1 MCMSEN
7 RWTHPQAGQRA
18 HVPRQAN
25 LELLRCIAMMMVIV
39 LHYLGKGGL
48 LVSLEEAALCPAGL
62 LAWLLESF
70 CIVAVNVY
78 MLISGYFLSVSSFRP
93 SRLIQLW
100 LQVWSY
106 SIAIGLLGAL
116 TGVIEE
122 TAFDTHFLLTLL
134 FPISMDH
141 YWFLT
146 AYFFLYLLLPF
157 LGTAVRHMTKRQLQ
171 IAALLLLFAF
181 SVQKSILP
189 VRLETDGLGYDC
201 LWYVCVFVAAAY
213 IRRFGV
219 GFLGKKGC
227 GAALYVGG
235 CLGIFGGTMLLR
247 RIYLRTGSLER
258 LLQVCMEYNHILPF
272 LAAVGLFGAFLRV
285 RISGRFAAAVCKV
298 SPCTLGVYL
307 LHENLGLRYTWQDW
321 LGAGRLWTKMQSQT
335 ASPAALL
342 LYAAAAAV
350 CVFAVGI
357 LAEMFRRSLFRL
369 LDRGLGA
376 LAPYRKLKQWILG
389 LDECFRRQ
397 GEGAA

>member
-1 MCMSEN
+1 
-7 RWTHPQAGQRA
+7 
-18 HVPRQAN
+18 
-25 LELLRCIAMMMVIV
+25 
-39 LHYLGKGGL
+39 
-48 LVSLEEAALCPAGL
+48 
-62 LAWLLESF
+62 
-70 CIVAVNVY
+70 
-78 MLISGYFLSVSSFRP
+78 
-93 SRLIQLW
+93 
-100 LQVWSY
+100 
-106 SIAIGLLGAL
+106 
-116 TGVIEE
+116 
-122 TAFDTHFLLTLL
+122 
-134 FPISMDH
+134 
-141 YWFLT
+141 
-146 AYFFLYLLLPF
+146 
-157 LGTAVRHMTKRQLQ
+157 
-171 IAALLLLFAF
+171 
-181 SVQKSILP
+181 
-189 VRLETDGLGYDC
+189 
-201 LWYVCVFVAAAY
+201 
-213 IRRFGV
+213 
-219 GFLGKKGC
+219 
-227 GAALYVGG
+227 
-235 CLGIFGGTMLLR
+235 
-247 RIYLRTGSLER
+247 
-258 LLQVCMEYNHILPF
+258 MEYNHILPF

>member
-201 LWYVCVFVAAAY
+201 LWYVCVCGRRLY
-213 IRRFGV
+213 QEIRSWLSR
-219 GFLGKKGC
+219 KKGLRRRPVC
-227 GAALYVGG
+227 GRVPGDLRGHYAPAADISAHGKPGAASAGLY
-235 CLGIFGGTMLLR
+235 
-247 RIYLRTGSLER
+247 
-258 LLQVCMEYNHILPF
+258 
-272 LAAVGLFGAFLRV
+272 
-285 RISGRFAAAVCKV
+285 
-298 SPCTLGVYL
+298 GV
-307 LHENLGLRYTWQDW
+307 
-321 LGAGRLWTKMQSQT
+321 
-335 ASPAALL
+335 
-342 LYAAAAAV
+342 
-350 CVFAVGI
+350 
-357 LAEMFRRSLFRL
+357 
-369 LDRGLGA
+369 
-376 LAPYRKLKQWILG
+376 
-389 LDECFRRQ
+389 
-397 GEGAA
+397 